1 MGEPLR
7 RESLS
12 PAAAAEVEARLAHH
26 YVSPYAAT
34 DAEALRRDPERDRQS
49 TLRPAYLRDVE
60 KILNVPAYN
69 RLAGKTQVF
78 SFASNDDVT
87 RRGLHVQLVARVARD
102 IGRALGLNL
111 DLIEAIGLGHD
122 IGHTPFGHAGER
134 FLDAILCERTGRHF
148 FHNVHSVRVLDA
160 LYHRNLTL
168 QTLDGALCHNG
179 EYERRRF
186 TPTGLG
192 TFADLDGA
200 VAACGT
206 QGAAYVNHL
215 VPMTLEGCVV
225 RVSDIIAYVGK
236 DRVDAVRAHHARPE
250 DFDGGLAGQYNAL
263 ALGFFIE
270 DVVEHSLEGTAE
282 GVGGHGY
289 IAMSEE
295 AFKELARAKR
305 ENYAKIY
312 QTTELSGHTADL
324 VEELFHAVYA
334 TAIGWLEAGDER
346 SPIFRHHIEELE
358 RESSYYGCT
367 YDWQADLD
375 QTVVDYLASMS
386 DNYFIALAE
395 RIDPAIVAKLPQ
407 HPYFKDAR

>member
-1 MGEPLR
+1 MSVASDDR
-7 RESLS
+7 LS
-12 PAAAAEVEARLAHH
+12 SAAAAEVAGRVESH
-26 YVSPYAAT
+26 YVSPYAAK
-34 DAEALRRDPERDRQS
+34 DADALRRDPVRDRS
-49 TLRPAYLRDVE
+49 SVLRPAYQRDVE

-87 RRGLHVQLVARVARD
+87 RRGLHVQLVARTAKD

-111 DLIEAIGLGHD
+111 ELIEAIGLGHD

-134 FLDAILCERTGRHF
+134 FLDAILDERTGRHF

-192 TFADLDGA
+192 TFDDLDGA
-200 VAACGT
+200 VEAAGRE
-206 QGAAYVNHL
+206 GDRIVSHL

-225 RVSDIIAYVGK
+225 RISDIIAYVGK
-236 DRVDAVRAHHARPE
+236 DRADAIRAHHVEAD
-250 DFDGGLAGQYNAL
+250 DFERAQGGDYNAY
-263 ALGFFIE
+263 ALGYFIA

-282 GVGGHGY
+282 GAGACGW
-289 IAMSEE
+289 IAMSDE
-295 AFKELARAKR
+295 AFSELARAKR

-312 QTTELSGHTADL
+312 RTTELSGSTAEL
-324 VEELFHAVYA
+324 VEELFRLVYA
-334 TAIGWLEAGDER
+334 TAIGWLEDEATD
-346 SPIFRHHIEELE
+346 SPIFRHHIAQLE
-358 RESSYYGCT
+358 RESGYYGRH
-367 YDWQADLD
+367 YDWSSDLD
-375 QTVVDYLASMS
+375 QTCVDYLASMS
-386 DNYFIALAE
+386 DNYFLALAE
-395 RIDPAIVAKLPQ
+395 RIDPTLTAKLPS
-407 HPYFKDAR
+407 HPYFRED